1 MKTLSISS
9 RILKEIFRDKKT
21 LAMIFIVPIIVM
33 ALMSY
38 VFKSY
43 NNTDI
48 NIGTV
53 NVSQQ
58 VETNLTKVKN
68 VNIKEYKSEKDAEN
82 ALHDDHIDSF
92 IVYKNN
98 DYKMV
103 HANIDASK
111 TSMTKAALSSALTQ
125 SSIKNMSSSLAKV
138 SPVKQTQPKIHLS
151 NEYKYG
157 SSKTNF
163 FDKMMPTLMA
173 FFVFFFVFLT
183 SGMALLKERTSGTL
197 DRLLATPVKRSEI
210 IFGYSLSYGLMAV
223 FQTVLIVLFTI
234 KVLNI
239 EVVGSI
245 WLILLT
251 TFLLSLVAI
260 AAGLLLSTFV
270 KSEFQLM
277 QFIPLVVIP
286 QIFFSGLIPLDSL
299 DTWAKVLSFIFPIKY
314 ASEAI
319 SNVMMRGFTFTGIG
333 IDLVVII
340 LFIVVLTSV
349 NIIGLKRYRK
359 V

>member
-68 VNIKEYKSEKDAEN
+68 VNIKEYKSQKDAEN

-125 SSIKNMSSSLAKV
+125 SSFKSMSSALAKV
-138 SPVKQTQPKIHLS
+138 SPVKQPQPKIHLS

-210 IFGYSLSYGLMAV
+210 IFGYSLSYGLMAI

-314 ASEAI
+314 AAEAI

>member
-21 LAMIFIVPIIVM
+21 LAMIFIIPIIVM

-43 NNTDI
+43 NSTDI

-53 NVSQQ
+53 NISQQ
-58 VETNLTKVKN
+58 VESNLTKVKN
-68 VNIKEYKSEKDAEN
+68 VNVKEFKNEKSAEN
-82 ALHDDHIDSF
+82 ALRDNYIDSF
-92 IVYKNN
+92 IIYKNN

-111 TSMTKAALSSALTQ
+111 TSMTTAALSSALTQ
-125 SSIKNMSSSLAKV
+125 TSLKNMSTTLAKI
-138 SPVKQTQPKIHLS
+138 SPVKQHQPKIHLT

-223 FQTVLIVLFTI
+223 FQTIIIVLFTI
-234 KVLNI
+234 KVLDI

-286 QIFFSGLIPLDSL
+286 QIFFSGLIPLNSL
-299 DTWAKVLSFIFPIKY
+299 DNWAKVLSFIFPIKY

-319 SNVMMRGFTFTGIG
+319 SNVMMRGFTFTGIV
-333 IDLVVII
+333 IELIVII
-340 LFIVVLTSV
+340 LFIAILTFI

>member
-98 DYKMV
+98 DYKMI

-125 SSIKNMSSSLAKV
+125 SSIKNMSSALAKV
-138 SPVKQTQPKIHLS
+138 SPVKKTQPKIHLS

-197 DRLLATPVKRSEI
+197 DRLLATPVKISEI

>member
-68 VNIKEYKSEKDAEN
+68 VNIKEYKSQKDAEN

-125 SSIKNMSSSLAKV
+125 SSIKSMSSALAKV
-138 SPVKQTQPKIHLS
+138 SPVKQPQPKIHLS

-210 IFGYSLSYGLMAV
+210 IFGYSLSYGLMAI

-314 ASEAI
+314 AAEAI

>member
-1 MKTLSISS
+1 MKTLSIAS

-33 ALMSY
+33 SLMSY
-38 VFKSY
+38 IFKSY
-43 NNTDI
+43 SNTDV
-48 NIGTV
+48 NIGTI

-58 VETNLTKVKN
+58 VESNLKNVKN
-68 VNIKEYKSEKDAEN
+68 IDIKEYNNEKDAN
-82 ALHDDHIDSF
+82 KALKDNKIDSF
-92 IVYKNN
+92 IVYKDNK
-98 DYKMV
+98 YTMV

-111 TSMTKAALSSALTQ
+111 TSMTKAALQAALTQ
-125 SSIKNMSSSLAKV
+125 TTIKNLSIVAEKV
-138 SPVKQTQPKIHLS
+138 MPTQMKQPKVQFA
-151 NEYKYG
+151 NEYRYG
-157 SSKTNF
+157 SSNTNF

-183 SGMALLKERTSGTL
+183 SGMALLKERTTGTL

-210 IFGYSLSYGLMAV
+210 IFGYTLSYGAMAV
-223 FQTVLIVLFTI
+223 IQTVLIVLFTI
-234 KVLNI
+234 NISNI

-251 TFLLSLVAI
+251 TFLLSIVAI

-277 QFIPLVVIP
+277 QFIPVVVIP

-319 SNVMMRGFTFTGIG
+319 SNVMMRGFTFSGIS
-333 IDLVVII
+333 IDLMVII
-340 LFIVVLTSV
+340 LFIVVLTTI

>member
-125 SSIKNMSSSLAKV
+125 SSIKNMSSALSKV
-138 SPVKQTQPKIHLS
+138 SPVKQAQPKIHLS

-299 DTWAKVLSFIFPIKY
+299 DTWAKALSFIFPIKY

>member
-68 VNIKEYKSEKDAEN
+68 VNIKEYKSQKDAEN

-125 SSIKNMSSSLAKV
+125 SSIKNMSSALAKV
-138 SPVKQTQPKIHLS
+138 SPVKQPQPKIHLS

-210 IFGYSLSYGLMAV
+210 IFGYSLSYGLMAI

-286 QIFFSGLIPLDSL
+286 QIFFSGLIPLESL
-299 DTWAKVLSFIFPIKY
+299 DTWAKALSFIFPIKY
-314 ASEAI
+314 AAEAI